1 MNYLLLFSPAVLVAL
16 AEPEPI
22 AIFLAVAI
30 AHSIYVI
37 FAFNLVR
44 KSRKDRPKFCEE
56 VSNEYSQFI
65 REKKSGRLRFVLG

>member
-30 AHSIYVI
+30 SIYVI

-65 REKKSGRLRFVLG
+65 REKKSERLRFVLG